1 MAEAT
6 VETATR
12 ALVPAS
18 VCSIDWQTRWVQ
30 ERARADAAEARCEEL
45 RWAEVDARAQAG
57 SYKGLLDRCRE
68 KLEATRDEL
77 KRVCRT
83 AKNALGLEAEVE
95 RLQSLLRDAGVD
107 PRKRATVISLRMEV
121 ARLTAE
127 LGTEQEKTR
136 QLEQQKAAL
145 EKEVEALRSTRS
157 VLSKALY
164 GSRSEQ
170 QKKPKSDRPRG
181 QQKDKPGHG
190 RTARPD
196 LEKKEERHDP
206 PENAR
211 LCSCCGKPYVA
222 NGDRA
227 SEVIEIEVKA
237 HVRRIVRGRWRQ
249 ACDCAGVPGEVVAPA
264 PLRLFAGTSFG
275 ISVWVHYLY
284 ERYVSHRPCRQVA
297 EWLTAHGLAISPGT
311 LADSTDRF
319 LALFEPLSDAIL
331 AHQNRAT
338 VRHADETGWRIQAL
352 GQERGSRRAWL
363 WTSVSSDAVFFHID
377 PSRSAEAAGKLF
389 AGLLAPVFLV
399 CDRFS
404 AYKKL
409 ARDLTGMVILCWCW
423 SHVRRDYIKCAAGHD
438 DLVPWQDQWIVRI
451 GEIYQLNT
459 VRLKHWSPDS
469 DTQTAAFET
478 AQATLKTALD
488 ELFAQAERER
498 AALPDDARQMQPLR
512 SMIEHREGLTLFLE
526 HPQIPMDNNS
536 AELAHRSVVILRK
549 LCFGSDSLN
558 GARLTAVMHSVLG
571 TVEKNGLDVQCWLA
585 DWLAACAGNGRSPP
599 GDLDAWLP
607 WTMSEERRRALT
619 RPS

>member
-18 VCSIDWQTRWVQ
+18 VCSIDWQTRCVQ

-68 KLEATRDEL
+68 KLEAIRDEL

-95 RLQSLLRDAGVD
+95 RLQSLLKDAGVD

-227 SEVIEIEVKA
+227 SRRSQPGDVGDDRGGHGGGARFQPGSAAGEPGQMPVAAARHGRRRCLLGAGHSLGAGSTRQPRPPVLVKRARSAPGRSAAAPRSVGAVVQGVGAPPPGTGFVTAIDRPVAGVTPVGGGGSCFSSDRGCAA
-237 HVRRIVRGRWRQ
+237 HERQCDRTRCLPRSSGWIRPTTAGSSPWPTWGVRAAAPRSAR
-249 ACDCAGVPGEVVAPA
+249 CCAGACLPDRCGWCIPTRPGAPRQDCGVAGLRGGDHFSPAAVPAGHTRAGVSGEGIAE
-264 PLRLFAGTSFG
+264 RRHGCRAG
-275 ISVWVHYLY
+275 Y
-284 ERYVSHRPCRQVA
+284 
-297 EWLTAHGLAISPGT
+297 PGT
-311 LADSTDRF
+311 CTWW
-319 LALFEPLSDAIL
+319 
-331 AHQNRAT
+331 
-338 VRHADETGWRIQAL
+338 VRPGRS
-352 GQERGSRRAWL
+352 GRPGSRRGAL
-363 WTSVSSDAVFFHID
+363 SGSA
-377 PSRSAEAAGKLF
+377 SR
-389 AGLLAPVFLV
+389 PV
-399 CDRFS
+399 
-404 AYKKL
+404 
-409 ARDLTGMVILCWCW
+409 G
-423 SHVRRDYIKCAAGHD
+423 
-438 DLVPWQDQWIVRI
+438 
-451 GEIYQLNT
+451 
-459 VRLKHWSPDS
+459 
-469 DTQTAAFET
+469 
-478 AQATLKTALD
+478 
-488 ELFAQAERER
+488 R
-498 AALPDDARQMQPLR
+498 AA
-512 SMIEHREGLTLFLE
+512 
-526 HPQIPMDNNS
+526 
-536 AELAHRSVVILRK
+536 
-549 LCFGSDSLN
+549 
-558 GARLTAVMHSVLG
+558 
-571 TVEKNGLDVQCWLA
+571 
-585 DWLAACAGNGRSPP
+585 
-599 GDLDAWLP
+599 
-607 WTMSEERRRALT
+607 
-619 RPS
+619 

>member
-1 MAEAT
+1 MRWWWVDPGNPACKKGL
-6 VETATR
+6 VTR
-12 ALVPAS
+12 IGTCYGLTHDALRRGYPAS
-18 VCSIDWQTRWVQ
+18 GRGDCRDRHPGAGAGVGVFDRLANALCQ

-136 QLEQQKAAL
+136 RLEQQKAAL

-157 VLSKALY
+157 VLSKACTAP
-164 GSRSEQ
+164 GSEQ

-237 HVRRIVRGRWRQ
+237 HVRRIVRGR
-249 ACDCAGVPGEVVAPA
+249 P
-264 PLRLFAGTSFG
+264 
-275 ISVWVHYLY
+275 
-284 ERYVSHRPCRQVA
+284 
-297 EWLTAHGLAISPGT
+297 
-311 LADSTDRF
+311 
-319 LALFEPLSDAIL
+319 
-331 AHQNRAT
+331 AT
-338 VRHADETGWRIQAL
+338 VPACPAKW
-352 GQERGSRRAWL
+352 SRRRRCGCLPARRSGSACGCT
-363 WTSVSSDAVFFHID
+363 TS
-377 PSRSAEAAGKLF
+377 
-389 AGLLAPVFLV
+389 
-399 CDRFS
+399 
-404 AYKKL
+404 
-409 ARDLTGMVILCWCW
+409 TNGM
-423 SHVRRDYIKCAAGHD
+423 
-438 DLVPWQDQWIVRI
+438 
-451 GEIYQLNT
+451 
-459 VRLKHWSPDS
+459 
-469 DTQTAAFET
+469 
-478 AQATLKTALD
+478 
-488 ELFAQAERER
+488 
-498 AALPDDARQMQPLR
+498 
-512 SMIEHREGLTLFLE
+512 
-526 HPQIPMDNNS
+526 
-536 AELAHRSVVILRK
+536 
-549 LCFGSDSLN
+549 
-558 GARLTAVMHSVLG
+558 
-571 TVEKNGLDVQCWLA
+571 
-585 DWLAACAGNGRSPP
+585 
-599 GDLDAWLP
+599 
-607 WTMSEERRRALT
+607 
-619 RPS
+619 